1 MNDRNT
7 SKLLALGFSLVVLLS
22 GFTIALAAGG
32 AVAQSDSG
40 VLVDDS
46 FTPTNSTESAYVDL
60 TGASDMNGSGPV
72 SVDVTFEGL
81 AEGET
86 AGNGTVLA
94 QETVSVSE
102 GNVSSSDFTLSDS
115 DREYDSIRVEATT
128 SGNTSLIAST
138 DWGTL
143 ERTSGGG
150 GGMLSGSVG
159 GIPLIG
165 IVVVVGAYF
174 VLGRD

>member
-1 MNDRNT
+1 MNRNT
-7 SKLLALGFSLVVLLS
+7 SNIGTLVLVLVMFVS
-22 GFTIALAAGG
+22 AAGVAFSGG
-32 AVAQSDSG
+32 AAAQSDTG

-60 TGASDMNGSGPV
+60 TGVADMNGSGPV
-72 SVDVTFEGL
+72 SVDVAYEGL

-94 QETVSVSE
+94 QETLSVTA
-102 GNVSSSDFTLSDS
+102 GNISSSTFTVSDS
-115 DREYDSIRVEATT
+115 DRDYDSIRVDVSTAGD
-128 SGNTSLIAST
+128 SSLIAST

-150 GGMLSGSVG
+150 GILSGSVG
-159 GIPLIG
+159 GVPVLGMLVI
-165 IVVVVGAYF
+165 VGAYF
-174 VLGRD
+174 ILGRD